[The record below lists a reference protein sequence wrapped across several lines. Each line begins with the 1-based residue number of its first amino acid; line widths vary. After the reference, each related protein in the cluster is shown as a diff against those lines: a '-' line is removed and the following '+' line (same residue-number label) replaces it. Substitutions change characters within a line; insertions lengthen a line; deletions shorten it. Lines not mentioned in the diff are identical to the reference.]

1 METFLIRALQLIM
14 SLSLLVIIHEG
25 GHFLFA
31 RLFKTRVEKFCLF
44 FDPWF
49 TLFKFKPKNIET
61 EYGTRLKATSR
72 YHIPFHCF
80 SV

>member
-31 RLFKTRVEKFCLF
+31 RLFKVRVEKFCLF

-49 TLFKFKPKNIET
+49 TLFKFKPKKKRNRICCRVVAV
-61 EYGTRLKATSR
+61 GWLCQDSR
-72 YHIPFHCF
+72 YD
-80 SV
+80 